1 MGLAAAAKSVST
13 ITIRSDA
20 VEEMA
25 PALTEPLSQSKL
37 SSSAASGASPRTSS
51 STTTTATV
59 TATLGGTTL
68 LPLADVTLSTEQQQQ
83 QQQQVQEAVEVVV
96 DQQQEVVVQQGQPNS
111 VPVEGF
117 VGIGAAAP
125 TIPSSSSY
133 VAGTLHCQ
141 EAPLDGMGMS
151 LPVTSGDG
159 GSTTVDD
166 IQNNNSAGGGGQML
180 LKQLDQD
187 SNRDLV
193 EIALEQLHHDVTIA
207 EGEEGRNTSVDG
219 ATAMDAIAG
228 AVVDMG
234 TVTAPVDGVPENVL
248 QPAST
253 GGHQQCDFVLMD
265 INSTPVILPQ
275 PTLQEQQAPLQ
286 PAAMIGA
293 MGPQHQQDLS
303 QSSTSSLGGVG
314 SVGGAG
320 GAELGGL
327 MKESTDMDQMIRELS
342 TADID
347 LLQVLKSFDNN
358 SLLLFSDVDVANLC
372 DVGPVDGRD
381 GHAHPST
388 SSPSSSPNKD
398 RERLEL
404 HAEIVKRQAQMQR
417 KYDFLVRRLH
427 KVVAR
432 YMGQHV
438 SEEVAGLFE
447 HTQRYWKKRE
457 KEHAKQLHNSN
468 SSGSAGGNNTSAT
481 ALTEKWPDIIPFQA
495 PPVDNTPASPEQLKP
510 ISANALKT
518 FAKRVEGIS
527 TTICS
532 VQSKAVLHNRYFHG
546 VNNSDQKPAP
556 PPPSSGV
563 PSASTSFGVGGA
575 ENNASAASVTAG
587 SAGTGSGARTTGY
600 ANISNTIP
608 LFDRVA
614 TQELEQTAGLLHA
627 ELRHVQNT
635 IDSDATLSSSGG
647 DSADESMPYVN
658 ALQEPLTITE
668 RASWKWSKDR
678 AAIASRWTWLVA
690 RIADLEYRIRQHSEV
705 LNKIRAKKGPVV
717 FEEPPVGSPEDPQQ
731 PQPQP
736 PQSINGYRGQ
746 LPGSSKPS
754 DASDPTA
761 TATTVATDEE
771 EDVMASCSRARPYC
785 RLRFRKRKLLPT
797 HNLHVI
803 SKRAARPSN
812 FKCGCQWPLHPCAL
826 CTGRQDP
833 TAPRDPPDTMPFAER
848 IALLDPCYHSVLS
861 FPEDISHSIHL
872 EAIMRL
878 PEWQNKMIRST
889 PVPAVPVG
897 VSSSSSAQ
905 KGTSLPGTS
914 ARGVGRGDPN
924 SSFFSSG
931 DETAPSAHGK
941 RYTGS
946 DGKRKYPNSSNK
958 YKSNNERSITT
969 DSGNRSKKAKSRRD
983 VILQNSRKS
992 GSGYLPDGSRM
1003 AGPNGHSR
1011 NHKNKSRKSS
1021 HCYDYYDGHDG
1032 VVSRSKNSSP
1042 TPNQRNERRPRNSYD
1057 IDNIVIPYSMA
1068 AATRVSLPQYKDIA
1082 IPKWRIVDDHDEA
1095 GAALSADG
1103 EAAKLDPATDASQCS
1118 TSSSTVSASERPDDD
1133 KEPLLKR
1140 PREPSIP
1147 PNGTKTTVK
1156 AAVSIGASGS
1166 GYARKEDPLPGT
1178 QGTEYHLNL
1187 LHPQQQQQQQLFVMP
1202 ALDEE
1207 DISDEAIML
1216 KHERALQEERKKFRT
1231 YMKFPWSRPRANRR
1245 TESRAGSSGGNTP
1258 DPTSPAP
1265 PTPMVEH
1272 DSSPACPST
1281 PLTPQDGQE
1290 LSEANVIN
1298 ALNKSLTKKER
1309 RRTVSS
1315 KREEQ
1320 NQAAGVGGGTT
1331 TPDTR
1336 EVVSPYEPLQFPL
1349 ADDIFENMVRS
1360 MPNDHIAMV
1369 EDCISKLT
1377 GHDGLPL
1384 RRSHQR
1390 NNNVLLMLKSSVG
1403 LAPASLGL
1411 GRNQLSSSASCS
1423 STTLSA
1429 NEADQEEF
1437 DDEDL
1442 MLAKRTEHQIIMER
1456 LLNSRGESQ
1465 QYEIVPPTAKPMLGD
1480 DDEDAIDDEETDTG
1494 ESLFVEEDDPNDPE
1508 WHDRPVGGARSGG
1521 GPLGAAG
1528 RT

>member
-1 MGLAAAAKSVST
+1 MGLAVAATSVST
-13 ITIRSDA
+13 KTFRSDA

-68 LPLADVTLSTEQQQQ
+68 LPSADEQQQQ
-83 QQQQVQEAVEVVV
+83 QQQSSLQEVVENYAE
-96 DQQQEVVVQQGQPNS
+96 QQVVVQQDLP
-111 VPVEGF
+111 PMVEGL
-117 VGIGAAAP
+117 VEGVVAAP
-125 TIPSSSSY
+125 TVPLTTE
-133 VAGTLHCQ
+133 ATLD
-141 EAPLDGMGMS
+141 EMGMS

-166 IQNNNSAGGGGQML
+166 IQNNNSASGG
-180 LKQLDQD
+180 LKQLEQD
-187 SNRDLV
+187 SSCDLV
-193 EIALEQLHHDVTIA
+193 EIALEQMHHETTALV
-207 EGEEGRNTSVDG
+207 GSGGG
-219 ATAMDAIAG
+219 ATTMDAIMDAADAG
-228 AVVDMG
+228 MDIG
-234 TVTAPVDGVPENVL
+234 TVAAPVGAMPSNIL
-248 QPAST
+248 QPPPVT
-253 GGHQQCDFVLMD
+253 GPQHSDFVLMD
-265 INSTPVILPQ
+265 INNTPIIMQQPVTFPDQQVPIQQPPQ
-275 PTLQEQQAPLQ
+275 GL
-286 PAAMIGA
+286 IGQ
-293 MGPQHQQDLS
+293 MGQNQQDLS
-303 QSSTSSLGGVG
+303 QSSTSSLGVFSGVG
-314 SVGGAG
+314 GMAGGGVGGT
-320 GAELGGL
+320 ELGGL
-327 MKESTDMDQMIRELS
+327 MKETGPDMDQMIREIS
-342 TADID
+342 TGDID
-347 LLQVLKSFDNN
+347 LLQVLKSFENN

-372 DVGPVDGRD
+372 DVGPGDGRD
-381 GHAHPST
+381 VHALPSSSTPST
-388 SSPSSSPNKD
+388 SPNKD

-404 HAEIVKRQAQMQR
+404 HAEIVKRQVQMQR

-427 KVVAR
+427 KVIAR

-457 KEHAKQLHNSN
+457 KEHAKQMHNNN
-468 SSGSAGGNNTSAT
+468 SGGGPGNASAT
-481 ALTEKWPDIIPFQA
+481 AASSSSAGANEKWPEIIPFQA
-495 PPVDNTPASPEQLKP
+495 PPPDAAPAPPEKLKP

-518 FAKRVEGIS
+518 FSKRMEGIS
-527 TTICS
+527 STICS
-532 VQSKAVLHNRYFHG
+532 MESKSVLHSRYFHG
-546 VNNSDQKPAP
+546 VSSCGPKSAAVSSGL
-556 PPPSSGV
+556 PPSLAD
-563 PSASTSFGVGGA
+563 PAASTS
-575 ENNASAASVTAG
+575 SAADG
-587 SAGTGSGARTTGY
+587 GGY

-658 ALQEPLTITE
+658 ELQEPLTITE

-678 AAIASRWTWLVA
+678 AAVASRWTWLVA

-717 FEEPPVGSPEDPQQ
+717 LEEPPVAASSSSTAVGSNPEDPQQ
-731 PQPQP
+731 QP

-746 LPGSSKPS
+746 LPGGSSSSKPL
-754 DASDPTA
+754 DTSDPA
-761 TATTVATDEE
+761 AATTVAPATDD
-771 EDVMASCSRARPYC
+771 EDDLMASCSRAKPYC

-797 HNLHVI
+797 NNLHVI

-812 FKCGCQWPLHPCAL
+812 FKCGCQWPLNPCAL
-826 CTGRQDP
+826 CTGRLDP
-833 TAPRDPPDTMPFAER
+833 TAPRDPLDTMPFAER
-848 IALLDPCYHSVLS
+848 VALLDPCFHSVLS
-861 FPEDISHSIHL
+861 FPEDISHSVHL

-878 PEWQNKMIRST
+878 PEWQNRMIRST
-889 PVPAVPVG
+889 PVTIPA
-897 VSSSSSAQ
+897 SSTSHKTSGLAGASSRI
-905 KGTSLPGTS
+905 G
-914 ARGVGRGDPN
+914 GRGDAN

-931 DETAPSAHGK
+931 DETAPTSHGK

-946 DGKRKYPNSSNK
+946 DGKRKYSSSINNK
-958 YKSNNERSITT
+958 YKNTNDRSITT
-969 DSGNRSKKAKSRRD
+969 DSGNKSKKAKSRRD
-983 VILQNSRKS
+983 VILANSRK
-992 GSGYLPDGSRM
+992 SGYLPDGSRT
-1003 AGPNGHSR
+1003 GPNGHSR

-1021 HCYDYYDGHDG
+1021 HCYEYYDGNDG
-1032 VVSRSKNSSP
+1032 GVSRSKNSSP
-1042 TPNQRNERRPRNSYD
+1042 TPNYQRNERRPRNSYD
-1057 IDNIVIPYSMA
+1057 IDNIIIPYSMA
-1068 AATRVSLPQYKDIA
+1068 ASTRVSLPQYKDIA
-1082 IPKWRIVDDHDEA
+1082 IPKWRVVDDIDESFA
-1095 GAALSADG
+1095 GLSADG
-1103 EAAKLDPATDASQCS
+1103 GDTMKLDPATDTSQCS
-1118 TSSSTVSASERPDDD
+1118 TSSSTVSASERVDDD
-1133 KEPLLKR
+1133 KQPPTPQPVLKR
-1140 PREPSIP
+1140 SRESSNP
-1147 PNGTKTTVK
+1147 PNGTK
-1156 AAVSIGASGS
+1156 ASKLAGS
-1166 GYARKEDPLPGT
+1166 MGYVRKEELEEPHH
-1178 QGTEYHLNL
+1178 HLV
-1187 LHPQQQQQQQLFVMP
+1187 HQHQQQLFVMP
-1202 ALDEE
+1202 ALDDE

-1281 PLTPQDGQE
+1281 PLTPLDGQE

-1315 KREEQ
+1315 KRDEQQ
-1320 NQAAGVGGGTT
+1320 NQAAAVGGAGST

-1336 EVVSPYEPLQFPL
+1336 EVVSPYESLQFPL
-1349 ADDIFENMVRS
+1349 PDDIYEDMVRS

-1377 GHDGLPL
+1377 GRDGLPL
-1384 RRSHQR
+1384 RRSRHR
-1390 NNNVLLMLKSSVG
+1390 NNNVLLMLKSSAV

-1411 GRNQLSSSASCS
+1411 GGARNPLSSSASCS

-1429 NEADQEEF
+1429 TETDLEEF

-1442 MLAKRTEHQIIMER
+1442 MLAKRTENQLIMER
-1456 LLNSRGESQ
+1456 LLKGRGESQ
-1465 QYEIVPPTAKPMLGD
+1465 QYEIEPPTAKPILGD
-1480 DDEDAIDDEETDTG
+1480 DEDEEVIDDEETDTG

-1508 WHDRPVGGARSGG
+1508 WHDRPAGGGGGRSGG
-1521 GPLGAAG
+1521 GVGG
-1528 RT
+1528 GVV